1 MWSWDISKLEGRRKW
16 SQFYLYVIVD
26 ALSRYV
32 VARTGQYREPA
43 AIAGELIA
51 QACEQQQITREE
63 VTPSTPIAGS
73 R

>member
-1 MWSWDISKLEGRRKW
+1 
-16 SQFYLYVIVD
+16 VIVD